1 MKKLINQIIFR
12 IFFKRSG
19 DSAMAWMAER
29 AIFSLMFTVSPPYAH
44 VLARDMGEENKKGM
58 WLARATCPFGKCL
71 CGNFL
76 TVYRQGQIQA
86 HEPNLTFSDI
96 FFHFL
101 PFGRFFSLQPYRL
114 QTPAKGWK
122 TCRETLLNFLYQ
134 NGTTAFGLTTD
145 ITNRLGFHL

>member
-1 MKKLINQIIFR
+1 
-12 IFFKRSG
+12 
-19 DSAMAWMAER
+19 
-29 AIFSLMFTVSPPYAH
+29 
-44 VLARDMGEENKKGM
+44 MGEENKKGM

-86 HEPNLTFSDI
+86 HEPNLTFSDN
-96 FFHFL
+96 FFYFL
-101 PFGRFFSLQPYRL
+101 PFGRIFLASIVTFAN
-114 QTPAKGWK
+114 PAKDWK

-134 NGTTAFGLTTD
+134 NGSSAFELTTD